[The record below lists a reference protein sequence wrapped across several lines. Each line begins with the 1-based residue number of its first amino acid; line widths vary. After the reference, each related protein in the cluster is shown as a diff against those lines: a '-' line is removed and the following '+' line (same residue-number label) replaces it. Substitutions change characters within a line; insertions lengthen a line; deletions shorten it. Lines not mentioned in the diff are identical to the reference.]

1 MESKSRQFFILKK
14 QHGVKCPMCGLSHMH
29 ASIYVCDRPCNQ
41 AAMLFFTKKAKL
53 KRKKKQFSPRCKTIP
68 PPSVFNTFQIDF
80 SSHVNCMKCANQRLQ
95 IDIVLR
101 LSSSTEKKSK
111 IYYSTHLCTQINRRL
126 HTEYCLG

>member
-1 MESKSRQFFILKK
+1 MSNVWFK
-14 QHGVKCPMCGLSHMH
+14 MCLSHMH

-41 AAMLFFTKKAKL
+41 AAMLFFTKKEKL
-53 KRKKKQFSPRCKTIP
+53 KREKNQFSPRCKTIP

-101 LSSSTEKKSK
+101 LSSSTEKKAKFTIRHTYAPKS
-111 IYYSTHLCTQINRRL
+111 IEGDYTQNIV
-126 HTEYCLG
+126 